1 MGKIIFRYHEGLGPE
16 TKEPKVITGSIYPS
30 VSDFF
35 SLVSVF
41 LNICLFFSIF
51 VLAWVWPNVVINNS
65 DLSFQVYIIS
75 VQANKSEAQSQI
87 PKRNNPAWFSL
98 GQLSL
103 FRPVHVVMRADF
115 VYKQDC
121 HSPGSQRIGSGV
133 EDISRGQIAQN
144 LSVIIFLFI
153 SSVLFLIRERVY
165 LVVKNMSL
173 GSDRP

>member
-1 MGKIIFRYHEGLGPE
+1 M
-16 TKEPKVITGSIYPS
+16 
-30 VSDFF
+30 
-35 SLVSVF
+35 
-41 LNICLFFSIF
+41 
-51 VLAWVWPNVVINNS
+51 VINNS

-144 LSVIIFLFI
+144 LSVIIFLSFVT
-153 SSVLFLIRERVY
+153 SY
-165 LVVKNMSL
+165 LVHF
-173 GSDRP
+173 